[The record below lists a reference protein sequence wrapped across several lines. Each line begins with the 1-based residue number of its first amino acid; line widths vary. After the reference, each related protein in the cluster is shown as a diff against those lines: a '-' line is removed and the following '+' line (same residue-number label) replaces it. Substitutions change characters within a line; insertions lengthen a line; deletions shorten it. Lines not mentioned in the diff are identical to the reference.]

1 MGAAGAVMSRRLF
14 VPEDLLDRAAELSAS
29 FDWLGWDARIAEQ
42 GTTIDRPKGSVH
54 PDFPHVIYPIDYGY
68 VNGTMSTDGEEMDV
82 FLGTAEARRLVG
94 IELCRDVRKSA
105 DEIRLVYAC
114 TRSEVYLVHGFM
126 NFAPTRLQCV
136 FAPRPQRVVSS
147 AEDILGA
154 SSRDPLGGTEL
165 Q

>member
-1 MGAAGAVMSRRLF
+1 MSRRLF
-14 VPEDLLDRAAELSAS
+14 VPEDLLDRAAALSES

-68 VNGTMSTDGEEMDV
+68 VNGTTSTDGEEMDV
-82 FLGTAEARRLVG
+82 FLGTATLRRLVG
-94 IELCRDVRKSA
+94 LELCRDVRKSA

-136 FAPRPQRVVSS
+136 FAPRPQQMTSRSD
-147 AEDILGA
+147 DILGA
-154 SSRDPLGGTEL
+154 STRDPLGGTEL
-165 Q
+165 R